1 MADLQVKEIIKQ
13 MISYSS
19 HEALDDMHENNMDI
33 SSFMSQHDQSQYM
46 QVLETDRNQEED
58 EFAKTMANFRSK
70 LVRNPQI

>member
-19 HEALDDMHENNMDI
+19 HEALNDMSDNNMDI

-46 QVLETDRNQEED
+46 QVLDTERNQEED
-58 EFAKTMANFRSK
+58 EFAKTMANFRKK
-70 LVRNPQI
+70 LIINPQI